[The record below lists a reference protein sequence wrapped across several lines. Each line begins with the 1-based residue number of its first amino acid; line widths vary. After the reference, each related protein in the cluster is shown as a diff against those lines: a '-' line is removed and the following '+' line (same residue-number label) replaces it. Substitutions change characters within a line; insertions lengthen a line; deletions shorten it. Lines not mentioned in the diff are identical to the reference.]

1 MIAIKII
8 KFERNYIRP
17 RQGQSKLTQF
27 SRKWLFEK
35 DQEEEEKEYAPIF
48 KGDVTTVNHRKV
60 EMTEDLVPGR
70 QGTTRDM
77 GKFPLDHPK
86 LVDFSSYLKSVDGG
100 MRADTTAKEIVTDI
114 SKVLFYINPKC
125 MKWASLVD
133 AKALLDFFEYIRRR
147 RISPQERLQ
156 KMERLGDAHKYMRF
170 CARATPPPS
179 PPLKEQRSV

>member
-27 SRKWLFEK
+27 SRKRLFEK
-35 DQEEEEKEYAPIF
+35 DQEEKEYAPIF

-60 EMTEDLVPGR
+60 EMSEDLVPGG

-100 MRADTTAKEIVTDI
+100 MRADTTAKEIATDI
-114 SKVLFYINPKC
+114 SKVLSTSTQS
-125 MKWASLVD
+125 A
-133 AKALLDFFEYIRRR
+133 
-147 RISPQERLQ
+147 
-156 KMERLGDAHKYMRF
+156 
-170 CARATPPPS
+170 
-179 PPLKEQRSV
+179 